1 MIVDEIKLYGTTTA
15 LGALTVNAEYPIMG
29 EIVAIV
35 WIDGDLAD
43 NNTAVIST
51 QGAPASQTIMSIG
64 AAEGD
69 NDAIFYPRHII
80 HDEGADVLTGAAGG
94 DRALPLA
101 VGKLR
106 MVIAAG
112 GDKKS
117 GGCVVY
123 YRE

>member
-1 MIVDEIKLYGTTTA
+1 MIVDEIRLYGTTTS
-15 LGALTVNAEYPIMG
+15 LGALTVNAEYAIMG
-29 EIVAIV
+29 EIVAIA

-43 NNTAVIST
+43 NVTAVIST

-69 NDAIFYPRHII
+69 DDVIFYPRHLIY
-80 HDEGADVLTGAAGG
+80 DEGADVLLGTAGG

-112 GDKKS
+112 GDEKS
-117 GGCVVY
+117 GGCIVY